1 MSVMKKIGVKTV
13 ILLVMLM
20 VSSGCSVPKSSFVV
34 SVPSGTHISRGTR
47 INSNE
52 IKVTTDAD
60 EYVGLLV
67 ATDSDSGLRIPFGV
81 DYKRKVY
88 HNDDV
93 KAGVGMAMAFVGG
106 ISTIGGVALR
116 AADGKESDD
125 VAFCMIL
132 PGLGVLAGGG
142 ALASVGFKQMNLLS
156 HDYHYT
162 YEPVQRVNFDG
173 ISTTLAHVDPP
184 KNAPKYSTTSTQKS
198 SVPSYSTKA
207 PAKGTSA
214 KKSQSKELADQ
225 VIGTYSGS
233 IKIMDGQETVA
244 SFSKATVE
252 LSRVDRS
259 KVKGVIKLRGENFFK
274 TDDSSFVATVIP
286 EKNGRYTLKVEKE
299 DDFVIKIDKSNTL
312 RITMS
317 IFDPN
322 GERAVFSFS
331 GTK

>member
-1 MSVMKKIGVKTV
+1 MKAIRFKF
-13 ILLVMLM
+13 ILILVAVLTL
-20 VSSGCSVPKSSFVV
+20 SGCTCPKSSFVV
-34 SVPSGTHISRGTR
+34 SVPSNTKIEWREQER
-47 INSNE
+47 MSNE
-52 IKVTTDAD
+52 IKITTTAH
-60 EYVGLLV
+60 EYIGLLV
-67 ATDSDSGLRIPFGV
+67 ATDSYSGLRVPFGV
-81 DYKRKVY
+81 DYKNKTY
-88 HNDDV
+88 HGDGV
-93 KAGVGMAMAFVGG
+93 MAGVGTAAALG
-106 ISTIGGVALR
+106 GGVVGIMG
-116 AADGKESDD
+116 AAWAKSDET
-125 VAFCMIL
+125 
-132 PGLGVLAGGG
+132 LGVSMLVPGMAGFAGG
-142 ALASVGFKQMNLLS
+142 LAVAIPGFSRQDLLS
-156 HDYHYT
+156 HDYKYA
-162 YEPVQRVNFDG
+162 YIPVQRVNFDG

-207 PAKGTSA
+207 PAKGASA